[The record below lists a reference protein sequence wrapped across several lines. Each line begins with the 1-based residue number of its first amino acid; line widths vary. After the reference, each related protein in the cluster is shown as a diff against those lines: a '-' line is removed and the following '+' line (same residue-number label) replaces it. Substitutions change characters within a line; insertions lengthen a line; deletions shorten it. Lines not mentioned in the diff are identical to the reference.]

1 LRPLANTELAY
12 QNEEKEK
19 RADELIL
26 ANKELA
32 FQKTLEGY
40 RSEMESV
47 ALELTLL
54 IETANAPIFGID
66 NKGLVNEWNQT
77 SEKITGF
84 TKDEVLGNDL
94 VQTYI
99 TKDYRKSVK
108 KV

>member
-1 LRPLANTELAY
+1 M
-12 QNEEKEK
+12 EKEK

-32 FQKTLEGY
+32 FQKTLDGY

-66 NKGLVNEWNQT
+66 ADGKFNEWNQT

-84 TKDEVLGNDL
+84 KKEEVLGKLLLNRHYQKIAVL
-94 VQTYI
+94 
-99 TKDYRKSVK
+99 K
-108 KV
+108 